1 MSGLNPGKKAPPS
14 RHGRKPFQ
22 PAIGTDFGRV
32 EEVEAR
38 TRGFLARV
46 FAVATGATLGVTG
59 GYGILTGNYIAVM
72 AVWAIVG
79 PFIGAM
85 MSYYFG
91 PQRNDTG

>member
-1 MSGLNPGKKAPPS
+1 MSGLNPGQQAPRS
-14 RHGRKPFQ
+14 RHGKKPFQ
-22 PAIGTDFGRV
+22 PAIGTDFGKV

-46 FAVATGATLGVTG
+46 FAIATVATIGVTG
-59 GYGILTGNYIAVM
+59 GYGFFAGNYTAVM

-91 PQRNDTG
+91 PRRNDTG